1 MPLQLPLRLLWVLL
15 PGQQAYQATKL
26 CLVQQAMPTLLLLLL
41 LLDLLQQLALQLL
54 LALVLTR
61 ALKLLPSSSSLLI
74 STCWLLCCQTN
85 SRPQQLFSR
94 HLQASSSSKTCRV
107 LFNS

>member
-1 MPLQLPLRLLWVLL
+1 MLLQLPLRLL

-26 CLVQQAMPTLLLLLL
+26 CLVQQAMPTLLL